1 MNIINIKLFP
11 SNKHFLLTQDGLND
25 IKINLDSLRKE
36 RTNICNNL
44 LKMDQKEKIE
54 YILANDIIKLL
65 EINEE
70 KMMKISE
77 IIQRSE
83 IAEKDSNPTNVKI
96 GSVVDLEFGDKTL
109 KYTLVST
116 LEADP
121 SANKISEKSPLGQA
135 LLGKQKSEI
144 VKLITPKGLALRY
157 KLLSIT

>member
-1 MNIINIKLFP
+1 
-11 SNKHFLLTQDGLND
+11 
-25 IKINLDSLRKE
+25 
-36 RTNICNNL
+36 
-44 LKMDQKEKIE
+44 MDQKEKIE

-70 KMMKISE
+70 KMMNISE